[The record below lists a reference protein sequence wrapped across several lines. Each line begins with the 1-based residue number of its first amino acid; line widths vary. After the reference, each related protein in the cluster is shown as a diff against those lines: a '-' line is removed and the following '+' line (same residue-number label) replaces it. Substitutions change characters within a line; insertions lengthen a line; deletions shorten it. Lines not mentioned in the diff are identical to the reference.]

1 MKILLTSSGLFIP
14 KFLPAIVKKPIEQ
27 AKIGWVTT
35 ASKGVEDLTYLGQH
49 RDMMNELGWNFEE
62 IDIDGKSQAELRK
75 LFSDKDVV
83 HVEGGNTN
91 YLLMAI
97 RKTGFAQ
104 IIKELIERGVIY
116 VGSSAGSYIMC
127 PTIEMATWKKDNK
140 PRYGLKDLTGLNY
153 VPFLLFAHYKP
164 EYDEIL
170 KKALKN
176 IKYPLKII
184 TDKQAIL
191 VDDKKVELL
200 GEGEEIKLNL

>member
-97 RKTGFAQ
+97 RKTGFDQ
-104 IIKELIERGVIY
+104 IIKELIE
-116 VGSSAGSYIMC
+116 AE
-127 PTIEMATWKKDNK
+127 TINTS
-140 PRYGLKDLTGLNY
+140 
-153 VPFLLFAHYKP
+153 H
-164 EYDEIL
+164 
-170 KKALKN
+170 
-176 IKYPLKII
+176 
-184 TDKQAIL
+184 
-191 VDDKKVELL
+191 
-200 GEGEEIKLNL
+200 